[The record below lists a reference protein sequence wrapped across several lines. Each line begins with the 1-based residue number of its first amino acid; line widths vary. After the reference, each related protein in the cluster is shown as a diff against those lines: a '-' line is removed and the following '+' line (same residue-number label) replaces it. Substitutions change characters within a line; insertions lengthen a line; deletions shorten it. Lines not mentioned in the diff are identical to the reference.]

1 MSETELKTD
10 EPLAEETSLAPEAL
24 AHAEP
29 QREESQYAEPQREEP
44 QHAEPQREESQ
55 YAEPQREEP
64 QYAEPQREE
73 PQYEMSSEPVDAIW
87 EDDDADFSAPPPKLH
102 FDDKEER
109 IPGKK
114 DWYILKVQVNRED
127 TIKRDLERRIAVS
140 GLQDFFGEILVPT
153 EKITEIR
160 GEKKKIVKKKLYPGY
175 IMIYMEV
182 FDDTWFLV
190 RETAGVGDFTG
201 AQGKPTPMLPHEV
214 ERILKLA
221 EEGPA
226 KEPTLKVGYQVG
238 QEVKVKE
245 GPFETL
251 EGVVDSIDLA
261 SGRVTVIINIFGRST
276 PVELEYWQI
285 ESASK

>member
-10 EPLAEETSLAPEAL
+10 EPVVD
-24 AHAEP
+24 
-29 QREESQYAEPQREEP
+29 
-44 QHAEPQREESQ
+44 
-55 YAEPQREEP
+55 
-64 QYAEPQREE
+64 E
-73 PQYEMSSEPVDAIW
+73 PQYEMSSDPVDEIW
-87 EDDDADFSAPPPKLH
+87 EDDDDDFDVLPPKPY
-102 FDDKEER
+102 FEEKKER
-109 IPGKK
+109 VPGKK

-127 TIKRDLERRIAVS
+127 TIKKDIERRIAVS
-140 GLQDFFGEILVPT
+140 GLKDFFGEILVPT

-160 GEKKKIVKKKLYPGY
+160 GDKKKIVKRKLYPGY
-175 IMIYMEV
+175 IMIFMEV

-201 AQGKPTPMLPHEV
+201 ALGKPTPMLPHEV
-214 ERILKLA
+214 ERILKS
-221 EEGPA
+221 EQEGPA
-226 KEPTLKVGYQVG
+226 KTPELKVGYQVG

-251 EGVVDSIDLA
+251 EGVVDNIDYA

-285 ESASK
+285 EQVHK

>member
-10 EPLAEETSLAPEAL
+10 EPQIDELKD
-24 AHAEP
+24 
-29 QREESQYAEPQREEP
+29 EEP
-44 QHAEPQREESQ
+44 QI
-55 YAEPQREEP
+55 EEP
-64 QYAEPQREE
+64 TVEE
-73 PQYEMSSEPVDAIW
+73 PMVEEPEYEMSSDPVDEIW
-87 EDDDADFSAPPPKLH
+87 DDEDDGSDFDVLPPKPY
-102 FDDKEER
+102 FEEKPER
-109 IPGKK
+109 VPGKK

-127 TIKRDLERRIAVS
+127 TIKKDIERRVAVS
-140 GLQDFFGEILVPT
+140 GLSEFFGEILVPS

-160 GEKKKIVKKKLYPGY
+160 GDKKKVVKRKLYPGY
-175 IMIYMEV
+175 IMIFMEV
-182 FDDTWFLV
+182 FDDTWFLI

-214 ERILKLA
+214 ERILKL
-221 EEGPA
+221 EKEGPA
-226 KEPTLKVGYQVG
+226 KMPELKVGYQVG

-251 EGVVDSIDLA
+251 EGVVDNIDFT

-285 ESASK
+285 EQTNK

>member
-10 EPLAEETSLAPEAL
+10 EPMVEEQQVAEERQVDEVPVD
-24 AHAEP
+24 
-29 QREESQYAEPQREEP
+29 
-44 QHAEPQREESQ
+44 
-55 YAEPQREEP
+55 
-64 QYAEPQREE
+64 E
-73 PQYEMSSEPVDAIW
+73 PQYEMSSEPVDEVW
-87 EDDDADFSAPPPKLH
+87 EDDDEDFDVPPPKP
-102 FDDKEER
+102 FVDEKNEER
-109 IPGKK
+109 TPGKK

-127 TIKRDLERRIAVS
+127 TIKKDLERRIAVS
-140 GLQDFFGEILVPT
+140 GLNEYFGEILVPT

-160 GEKKKIVKKKLYPGY
+160 GNKKKIVKKKLYPGY

-190 RETAGVGDFTG
+190 RETSGVGDFTG
-201 AQGKPTPMLPHEV
+201 AQGRPTPMLPHDV
-214 ERILKLA
+214 DRIRKLA

-238 QEVKVKE
+238 QQVKVKE

-251 EGVVDSIDLA
+251 EGKVLNIDFA
-261 SGRVTVIINIFGRST
+261 SGRVTVEISIFGRST

-285 ESASK
+285 DSASK